1 MVATKALTV
10 TLLSDSKIYDGL
22 AYLGGKGATYAG
34 FVNGEDA
41 TVLGGSLAFGGSSQN
56 AVNAGSYAISG
67 SGFTS
72 SNYAISYVPSTLTV
86 NKAALTVVAADA
98 SRTYGAANPT
108 FTTTLTGFVNGETL
122 ASSGVTGSGS
132 ATSVAISSSNV
143 GNYAIVPSGTG
154 YASANYE
161 ITGVANGRL
170 TVTPATLTL
179 TADAATRQYGL
190 ANPAL
195 TGTVTGFVNGQSL
208 ATATSGSL
216 AFSTPATV
224 ASNVGSYDVTG
235 YGLIANNGN
244 YVFAQAAGNAAALAV
259 TPATLTVTAL
269 AASKTY
275 DGLAYAGGNGVTFAG
290 FRNADTSA
298 DLTGTLAFTGTS
310 QGATNAGAYVLTPG
324 GLSSGN
330 YTLSFTNGALT
341 IGKASLTIQA
351 ADANRV
357 YGSANPT
364 FVANLL
370 GFVNGENATTAGIT
384 GAAGVT
390 SVATPTSNVGNYA
403 VTPTAGTLAAANY
416 VFPNTIDGV
425 LTITPAT
432 LTITA
437 NAATRQYGLANPV
450 FTGVVSGFVN
460 ADSLANATT
469 GTLTFATTATQAS
482 NVGSYAL
489 AASGLT
495 ANQGNYLFVEA
506 PANGTAFSVT
516 PAALTVTALADTK
529 TYNGL
534 AYAGGQGVT
543 YAGFRN
549 GDSATGLTGSLAY
562 VGSSQGAIN
571 AGTYA
576 ITPSGLSSANYAVSF
591 VDGVLT
597 VAKASLTVTG
607 GNGTRVY
614 GAANPGLT
622 STISGFV
629 NGESFVSA
637 GVTGAATTTTSA
649 TTTSNVGAYAII
661 PAAGSLAAAN
671 YVFDSFVNGSLAV
684 TPATLTVTANAATR
698 LYGAVDPAFAGTVSG
713 FVNGDTL
720 ATATTGTLL
729 FTSSASV
736 TSNVG
741 SYALTG
747 IDLIAKYGNYVFVQD
762 AANATALTVT
772 PAPLTATA
780 ISDAKTY
787 DGVAYAGGAGL
798 TYDGFRNGDTAA
810 TLTSPAT
817 YSGTSQGA
825 TNVGSY
831 VLTPGGLTNPN
842 YTISYAPGTLTV
854 NPAVLTAT
862 LVSSD
867 KIYDGNTSA
876 TGSLTLTGLVGSETL
891 GVSATYAFNN
901 KNVNLANTVTASS
914 VALADGTG
922 LASNYVLASGQT
934 ATANITPLAV
944 TVTGVTAVSKV
955 YDATDVAAFTGTAT
969 VTPLSGAGDSPV
981 VIGTANATF
990 ADKNVG
996 TAKSVTVGGYSL
1008 SGVGASNYTL
1018 VAPAGLTADIT
1029 PATLRVAVN
1038 NDAKFVTTLDPANFN
1053 GVSLSGFLGAD
1064 SLADVSGSAT
1074 ITRSNSGVN
1083 GAGTYAGVLTA
1094 TGLTAQNY
1102 AMSYVPGDF
1111 TVVPADRVLVR
1122 VANETVVYG
1131 TAANPTVQSVQYFN
1145 GSTGLV
1151 SLTRVGSTNTF
1162 DDGVLGGNGTVTF
1175 SVVAANPL
1183 LSVGGN
1189 LRVGT
1194 YGLGVD
1200 VASLVI
1206 TGTNFTG
1213 TPVVA
1218 GALNVTPLS
1227 VQVAGLTAANK
1238 AYDRNNAATVTG
1250 GTVAS
1255 LAGDV
1260 VVVSTAGV
1268 VASFADKMAANGKS
1282 VTAAGYALT
1291 GADASNYQLVQPS
1304 AVTADITPISLTVS
1318 GATALNKA
1326 YDGTSVAT
1334 ISGGAITLAAGEAV
1348 SLVTSGVVGA
1358 FADAAVA
1365 DGKSV
1370 TASGFALSGADA
1382 TNYVLVQP
1390 SGFTADI
1397 TRRQLTFSNV
1407 AAASKVYDRTAATT
1421 GSLSLVGIVGSES
1434 VQADVG
1440 GAAFVDKN
1448 VGTGKI
1454 VNLTGITLSG
1464 TDAGNYAIVS
1474 TATATADI
1482 TPLALTLIS
1491 QAAAS
1496 KVYDATILTTGSVAL
1511 SGVITGDAVGVT
1523 TPNARFADKN
1533 VGTGKAVNLTGIT
1546 LTGADA
1552 GNYSVASSTTALAN
1566 ITTLTLNV
1574 TGVTA
1579 ANKAYDRLTAATIS
1593 GGVISILGADIVNLD
1608 VSGASGVFAD
1618 KNAAAGK
1625 TVNATGYVISGAD
1638 AANYSL
1644 VQPSGVTADI
1654 TPLYVTLSGLSASD
1668 KTYDGSTAAKATG
1681 ILVGVLAGDA
1691 AQVSSLTGAFADA
1704 EIGTGK
1710 TVTITTGVLTGAD
1723 AINYRITPGQTTT
1736 ASITR
1741 KDDGTNNFLL
1751 GASRIAGIG
1760 GFKSLDSSD
1769 FKYPLPKTF
1778 LLGSVGAVKQGEPA
1792 TLTTG
1797 EIGARPVTGYYTS
1810 EEQPTGTPSF
1820 RYVYP
1825 KVNLGQAYYVGAL
1838 GGAEATAAGGETTET
1853 VEAK

>member
-1 MVATKALTV
+1 M
-10 TLLSDSKIYDGL
+10 
-22 AYLGGKGATYAG
+22 
-34 FVNGEDA
+34 
-41 TVLGGSLAFGGSSQN
+41 
-56 AVNAGSYAISG
+56 
-67 SGFTS
+67 
-72 SNYAISYVPSTLTV
+72 
-86 NKAALTVVAADA
+86 
-98 SRTYGAANPT
+98 
-108 FTTTLTGFVNGETL
+108 
-122 ASSGVTGSGS
+122 
-132 ATSVAISSSNV
+132 
-143 GNYAIVPSGTG
+143 
-154 YASANYE
+154 
-161 ITGVANGRL
+161 
-170 TVTPATLTL
+170 
-179 TADAATRQYGL
+179 
-190 ANPAL
+190 
-195 TGTVTGFVNGQSL
+195 
-208 ATATSGSL
+208 
-216 AFSTPATV
+216 
-224 ASNVGSYDVTG
+224 
-235 YGLIANNGN
+235 
-244 YVFAQAAGNAAALAV
+244 
-259 TPATLTVTAL
+259 
-269 AASKTY
+269 
-275 DGLAYAGGNGVTFAG
+275 
-290 FRNADTSA
+290 
-298 DLTGTLAFTGTS
+298 
-310 QGATNAGAYVLTPG
+310 
-324 GLSSGN
+324 
-330 YTLSFTNGALT
+330 
-341 IGKASLTIQA
+341 
-351 ADANRV
+351 
-357 YGSANPT
+357 
-364 FVANLL
+364 
-370 GFVNGENATTAGIT
+370 
-384 GAAGVT
+384 
-390 SVATPTSNVGNYA
+390 
-403 VTPTAGTLAAANY
+403 
-416 VFPNTIDGV
+416 
-425 LTITPAT
+425 
-432 LTITA
+432 
-437 NAATRQYGLANPV
+437 
-450 FTGVVSGFVN
+450 
-460 ADSLANATT
+460 
-469 GTLTFATTATQAS
+469 
-482 NVGSYAL
+482 
-489 AASGLT
+489 
-495 ANQGNYLFVEA
+495 
-506 PANGTAFSVT
+506 
-516 PAALTVTALADTK
+516 
-529 TYNGL
+529 
-534 AYAGGQGVT
+534 
-543 YAGFRN
+543 
-549 GDSATGLTGSLAY
+549 
-562 VGSSQGAIN
+562 
-571 AGTYA
+571 
-576 ITPSGLSSANYAVSF
+576 SF

-1175 SVVAANPL
+1175 SVIAANPL

-1200 VASLVI
+1200 AASLVI

-1304 AVTADITPISLTVS
+1304 AVTADITPISLTVT

-1407 AAASKVYDRTAATT
+1407 AAASKVYDRTTATT
-1421 GSLSLVGIVGSES
+1421 GSLSLVGVVGSES

-1464 TDAGNYAIVS
+1464 TDAGNYDIVS
-1474 TATATADI
+1474 TATAAADI

-1496 KVYDATILTTGSVAL
+1496 KVYDATMLTTGSVAL